1 MRRPMNIAK
10 ILIIYIVVLFIML
23 TLLLTF
29 PLILRINS
37 SIPGSYATDESYA
50 ALWNFW
56 WLKYSWQNHLPGDK
70 PMIAMPWGVDN
81 YKSGQP
87 LWDSFNKWSSILTNN
102 IFTYNLEAL
111 FGFFLSA
118 LFMYYLVFY
127 LTENAAASFLSAI
140 IYAFCPYHFARAWQ
154 HLGLAMTQWMPLYI
168 LAILKLKNN
177 PNIKYGI
184 ILAIAYFLV
193 FSFDLY
199 YAYFMFIISIVF
211 ILFLFIHNWRRKLK
225 GPPYFKDDFRI
236 VKMMF
241 FSGILAFLF
250 AIPVICHIFQD
261 RLNYVGKA
269 PAVYNSFNRPFEDL
283 FSQSARPLSYF
294 LPSAFHPI
302 LGKFTEYFV
311 GSFMYGESLTEHTL
325 YLGYIPILLAFIAFR
340 RWRLRRKQ
348 LQVTSHKSQDRSEE
362 DFHIRF
368 FVFLVF
374 VAWLFS
380 QPPWWN
386 IFGFKLYMPSFFM
399 YKIAPMFRAY
409 CRFGIVVML
418 GIAVLAG
425 YGFKFILERF
435 RKKMAKISVTIFFS
449 SLILFEFWNYPP
461 FKVIDV
467 SKAPAVYYWL
477 KEQTGDFT
485 IAEYPLDINGA
496 NEFFRFYQT
505 QHKKKI
511 INCTTPGT
519 FANKVAHK
527 IVKLSDL
534 DNVKALSWMKV
545 KYVLLHKQ
553 DYWNTELAEDREEL
567 DKIPQNPGLKFIK
580 SFPSEECPKDVM
592 CVQKTGPIDVYE
604 VIASPL
610 EPKIE

>member
-1 MRRPMNIAK
+1 MMNK
-10 ILIIYIVVLFIML
+10 IIIVKAFIIYPVVLFIIL
-23 TLLLTF
+23 TSLLTF
-29 PLILRINS
+29 PLILKINS
-37 SIPGSYATDESYA
+37 SIPGSDTTDEPYA

-56 WLKYSWQNHLPGDK
+56 WLEYSWQNSLPEHK
-70 PMIAMPWGVDN
+70 PLIAMPWGIDN

-87 LWDSFNKWSSILTNN
+87 LWNSFNKWFSVLTNN

-118 LFMYYLVFY
+118 LFMYYLALYV
-127 LTENAAASFLSAI
+127 TENAAASFLSAI

-154 HLGLAMTQWMPLYI
+154 HLGLSMTQWMPLYI

-184 ILAIAYFLV
+184 LSAAAYFLV

-199 YAYFMFIISIVF
+199 YAYFMFIVSIVF
-211 ILFLFIHNWRRKLK
+211 ILFLFIHRWKAKLK
-225 GPPYFKDDFRI
+225 DAGYFKNDFRVI
-236 VKMMF
+236 KMMF

-250 AIPVICHIFQD
+250 AMPVICNIFQD
-261 RLNYVGKA
+261 RLNYSGKA
-269 PAVYNSFNRPFEDL
+269 PAVYNSFKRPFEDL

-294 LPSAFHPI
+294 LPATAHPI
-302 LGKFTEYFV
+302 FGKFTEHFV
-311 GSFMYGESLTEHTL
+311 GSFLYGESLTEHTV
-325 YLGYIPILLAFIAFR
+325 YLGWVPILLAFVAFR
-340 RWRLRRKQ
+340 RWRKGKKLSVVSCQ
-348 LQVTSHKSQDRSEE
+348 LSDKRE
-362 DFHIRF
+362 DFYISF
-368 FVFLVF
+368 FVVLTIA
-374 VAWLFS
+374 AWLSS

-386 IFGFKLYMPSFFM
+386 ILGFKLYMPSFFM

-425 YGFKFILERF
+425 YGFKFILEKF
-435 RKKMAKISVTIFFS
+435 KNKIAKVGIAMFFS

-461 FKVIDV
+461 FRVIDV
-467 SKAPAVYYWL
+467 SKAPIVYYWL
-477 KEQTGDFT
+477 GQQSGDFV

-496 NEFFRFYQT
+496 NELFRFYQT
-505 QHKKKI
+505 KHKKKI

-519 FANKVAHK
+519 FANRVARK

-534 DNVKALSWMKV
+534 DTAQALSSIDV
-545 KYVLLHKQ
+545 KYVLVHKG
-553 DYWNTELAEDREEL
+553 DYLNTELAKDREEL
-567 DKIPQNPGLKFIK
+567 NMIPQNQGLKFIR

-592 CVQKTGPIDVYE
+592 CVQETGPIDVYE
-604 VIASPL
+604 VTAAPL
-610 EPKIE
+610 EPKVVN